1 MDEFK
6 AAAKEEARAERDEG
20 GNPVGSVLVYGG
32 EIIGRGRDR
41 RVRIRARSPR
51 MIH

>member
-32 EIIGRGRDR
+32 
-41 RVRIRARSPR
+41 
-51 MIH
+51 